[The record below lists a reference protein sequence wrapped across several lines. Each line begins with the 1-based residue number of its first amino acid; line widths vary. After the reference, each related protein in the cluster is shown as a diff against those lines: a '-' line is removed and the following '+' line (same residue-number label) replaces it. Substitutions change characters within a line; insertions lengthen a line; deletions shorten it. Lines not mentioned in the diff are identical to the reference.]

1 MITKELGFQVIEA
14 ALQTGGDFVE
24 IFEDR
29 KHRSNYLMINGIIE
43 SANSGIEYGIGIRIY
58 QGLQSVYAYTNDR
71 TAEGLLSCAATLAKG
86 FHGKQSTHCA
96 PLKETTVEVVHHI
109 AKKPSTYSAEEKV
122 ALMKRA
128 NDTMLAYDPVIK
140 KAVVNYMEE
149 EQQVLILNSDG
160 KYIQDERIR
169 TRMGMEAIAMDGEL
183 MATGSKRPGAHC
195 GLELYDRFS
204 IEETAADAARM
215 AKTMLYADECPSGD
229 MTVIIDNGF
238 GGVIFHEACG
248 HSLEATSV
256 AKGNSVFANKL
267 GQKIASELVTAVDDA
282 TIPNAWGSNHIDDEG
297 NPTKRNVLI
306 ENGILKSYLVDTL
319 NGRRMNTASTG
330 SSRRQSYQFEP
341 TSRMSNT
348 FIENGTSSFDEIVA
362 ATKLGLYARNLGGGS
377 VNPATGDFNFAV
389 LEAYLVKDGKIVKPV
404 KGATLVGKGSDVLL
418 KIDMVGNNLS
428 REQGMCGSISGSIP
442 TDVGQPTIRVSSMTV
457 GGKGGT
463 LHE

>member
-1 MITKELGFQVIEA
+1 
-14 ALQTGGDFVE
+14 
-24 IFEDR
+24 
-29 KHRSNYLMINGIIE
+29 
-43 SANSGIEYGIGIRIY
+43 
-58 QGLQSVYAYTNDR
+58 
-71 TAEGLLSCAATLAKG
+71 
-86 FHGKQSTHCA
+86 
-96 PLKETTVEVVHHI
+96 
-109 AKKPSTYSAEEKV
+109 
-122 ALMKRA
+122 MKRA